1 MPAIPALFIIFGV
14 LWLLVRHP
22 KRFVALWLVM
32 LGIAIAFIAS
42 ILFIAF
48 YLPH

>member
-1 MPAIPALFIIFGV
+1 MPAIPALLIIFGV
-14 LWLLVRHP
+14 LWLLARHP
-22 KRFVALWLVM
+22 KRFVALWLAMMGV
-32 LGIAIAFIAS
+32 AIIFIAS